1 MRIVFVLTSLGM
13 GGAEKQT
20 LAVAEGMVKRGHE
33 VVVLA
38 LKPRVPE
45 QWPTTVRVVYLG
57 MRKSPASFISAF
69 LQARRFLREFKPDLL
84 HSHCFH
90 ANIFARLLRL
100 VSPSLP
106 VVSTV
111 HNVYEGGSVR
121 MLLHRLTDALS
132 RRTVFVSKAAA
143 DRFVGLKAVPE
154 SKYSVLTNGIDT
166 AEFAPDSAQRAATRS
181 AMGVDSRFVWFTAG
195 RLVPAKDLPNLLDA
209 FRQVRRENPDAELWI
224 AGAPQDAKVIRRND
238 SKTSFYSVVGIE
250 REMRDSIR
258 WLGLRR
264 DVPALLD
271 AADAFV
277 LASAWEGMPL
287 ALGEAMAMEKP
298 VVATDA
304 GGVRELVGD
313 AGIVVEAKNPA
324 ALAAA
329 MIATM
334 RQSRESRAACGLE
347 ARRRIQEHF
356 DMGTVVDAW
365 ETLYK
370 QITANSFRSL
380 AVDL

>member
-1 MRIVFVLTSLGM
+1 MRRGMRIVFVLTSLGM
-13 GGAEKQT
+13 GGAEKQA
-20 LAVAEGMVKRGHE
+20 LAVAEGMVKRSHE

-38 LKPRVPE
+38 LKPPVPE
-45 QWPTTVRVVYLG
+45 QWPSTLRVVYLG
-57 MRKSPASFISAF
+57 MHKSPAGFISAM

-90 ANIFARLLRL
+90 SNIFARLLKL
-100 VSPSLP
+100 IFPSARI
-106 VVSTV
+106 VSTV
-111 HNVYEGGSVR
+111 HNVYEGGSVP
-121 MLLHRLTDALS
+121 MLVYRLTDALS
-132 RRTVFVSKAAA
+132 RRTVFVSTVAA
-143 DRFVGLKAVPE
+143 DRFVRLKAVPE

-166 AEFAPDSAQRAATRS
+166 AEFAPGAARRAATRS

-209 FRQVRRENPDAELWI
+209 FRQLLRENPDAELWI
-224 AGAPQDAKVIRRND
+224 AGAPPDAKAVRRSD
-238 SKTSFYSVVGIE
+238 GKTSFYWVAATPC
-250 REMRDSIR
+250 EMRDSIR

-287 ALGEAMAMEKP
+287 AVGEAMAMEKP
-298 VVATDA
+298 LVATDA

-313 AGIVVEAKNPA
+313 AGIVVEAKNAA
-324 ALAAA
+324 ALAEA
-329 MIATM
+329 MTAIM
-334 RQSRESRAACGLE
+334 RQSRESLAASGRR

-356 DMGTVVDAW
+356 EMGAVVDSW

-370 QITANSFRSL
+370 QLIADS
-380 AVDL
+380 